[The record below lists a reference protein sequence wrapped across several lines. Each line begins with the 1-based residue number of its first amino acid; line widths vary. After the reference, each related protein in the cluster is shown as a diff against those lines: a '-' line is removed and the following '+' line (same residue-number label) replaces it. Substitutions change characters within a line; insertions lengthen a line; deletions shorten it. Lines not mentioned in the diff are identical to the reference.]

1 VRMYLSSEVPKSVLK
16 RKCPQTHW
24 NFPSSH
30 LFSWLKAGRQVEEVA
45 PVCWGR
51 LTQQSAVMARSG
63 SGTSQQ
69 LLKGKSAAH
78 RVPGHC
84 GINCGASV
92 RCTPLQIRQTSRIAG
107 IKYRELLETCTDHC
121 YEVFLLFGFLFV
133 FKKPFLFKTSVL
145 KSKHFIKV
153 ASEDTKSTWAPVFA
167 CP

>member
-1 VRMYLSSEVPKSVLK
+1 MRMYLSSEVPKSVLK

-92 RCTPLQIRQTSRIAG
+92 RCTPLQIDRH
-107 IKYRELLETCTDHC
+107 LESQGLNTASFWKLVQITVTKFFCC
-121 YEVFLLFGFLFV
+121 LGFCLF
-133 FKKPFLFKTSVL
+133 L
-145 KSKHFIKV
+145 KSLFFLKHLF
-153 ASEDTKSTWAPVFA
+153 
-167 CP
+167 